1 MIKNIISVV
10 LLILSVSLSF
20 KHGWD
25 TLNYKSHLES
35 GKMMQQLGISEE
47 FIPFLGI
54 LSVLVGVLLLI
65 PQTYFFGNIVNA
77 MTIVLIM
84 GLALK
89 AGNFKIAL
97 MEIPFL
103 AIPLIMIWLKY
114 PFKN

>member
-1 MIKNIISVV
+1 
-10 LLILSVSLSF
+10 
-20 KHGWD
+20 
-25 TLNYKSHLES
+25 
-35 GKMMQQLGISEE
+35 
-47 FIPFLGI
+47 
-54 LSVLVGVLLLI
+54 
-65 PQTYFFGNIVNA
+65 
-77 MTIVLIM
+77 M